1 MSWELV
7 TLNYIIEQKDKII
20 SQKDY
25 EVGEYKL
32 AIRIPRLHYKH
43 LENLRFEE
51 IMKQRD
57 EIIQKMQ
64 RKYGVDP
71 TKAISMMKSPDPTLP
86 LEEQLEILHGGKIQ
100 KPTSKSPSVDKPVDP
115 LKTLSATLRV

>member
-1 MSWELV
+1 MRFKNFIAWEIV
-7 TLNYIIEQKDKII
+7 TLNEIVVQKDKII

-57 EIIQKMQ
+57 EII
-64 RKYGVDP
+64 
-71 TKAISMMKSPDPTLP
+71 
-86 LEEQLEILHGGKIQ
+86 
-100 KPTSKSPSVDKPVDP
+100 
-115 LKTLSATLRV
+115 